1 MLNETF
7 ELEVKCTF
15 TGEWVKIGN
24 NGVVADLEKRKSFI
38 DFRRQNQTE
47 PRWVDSRIIKVS
59 RVVYA

>member
-7 ELEVKCTF
+7 ELEVKCGF
-15 TGEWVKIGN
+15 TREWIKIGN
-24 NGVVADLEKRKSFI
+24 NDALSDLKKRKAFI
-38 DFRRQNQTE
+38 DFRRQNQAE

>member
-7 ELEVKCTF
+7 ELEVKCGF

-24 NGVVADLEKRKSFI
+24 NDAVTDLEKRKWLI

>member
-24 NGVVADLEKRKSFI
+24 NDVVTDLEKRKSFI